1 MSEDKFSAYQTMYY
15 VLVCMSKLFAPA
27 APLISEKIY
36 KVLTGGFSVHLEEW
50 PEIPEKFEDKDL
62 LANVALVQEVI
73 YLARSIRNKNKVKN
87 RQPLSSLRV
96 ALPDS
101 SKNNIIMEFKDI
113 IADELN
119 VKDIQVLDD
128 ARYIADI
135 KYAPD
140 FNEIR
145 NRYPDRVAEII
156 KAVKSG
162 RFQMEDDKVVLQVN
176 DISECFDAD
185 IILVTYQAKD
195 GQHVA
200 SSHGIVVSL
209 DLVLTEE
216 LKAEGLARDIV
227 RNIQDARKQLGC
239 GITDTVLLGFEGDI
253 PLQWT
258 EYIYKETLGR
268 PGTITEPGNVIK
280 IETEKGKEV
289 KILVQRII
297 N

>member
-1 MSEDKFSAYQTMYY
+1 
-15 VLVCMSKLFAPA
+15 MSKLFAPA

-128 ARYIADI
+128 ARDIADI
-135 KYAPD
+135 KICA
-140 FNEIR
+140 
-145 NRYPDRVAEII
+145 
-156 KAVKSG
+156 
-162 RFQMEDDKVVLQVN
+162 RF
-176 DISECFDAD
+176 
-185 IILVTYQAKD
+185 
-195 GQHVA
+195 
-200 SSHGIVVSL
+200 
-209 DLVLTEE
+209 
-216 LKAEGLARDIV
+216 
-227 RNIQDARKQLGC
+227 
-239 GITDTVLLGFEGDI
+239 
-253 PLQWT
+253 
-258 EYIYKETLGR
+258 
-268 PGTITEPGNVIK
+268 
-280 IETEKGKEV
+280 
-289 KILVQRII
+289 
-297 N
+297 